1 VAGVQTCALPIW
13 ARASEVGDPGQAK
26 THASGIG
33 DPGRAKAHASG
44 IGDRV
49 PAHGLGAGLRLIGRA
64 IREEPR
70 VFAIAVA
77 GSTAFGALTV
87 ASAVVVGEV
96 VGRVVVPSN
105 DSRRTVTAAKS
116 SS

>member
-1 VAGVQTCALPIW
+1 MSGGGPARAR
-13 ARASEVGDPGQAK
+13 ARASEV
-26 THASGIG
+26 G

-49 PAHGLGAGLRLIGRA
+49 PAHVLGTGLRLIGRA